1 MSSEP
6 FVPNAEQIVGG
17 FAEAVYHDSE
27 GMKTRAEAE
36 AEARRGIAKV
46 KADAVREAAKQ
57 FWNPRGE
64 STDDDAKRILNRIA
78 SRIEE
83 ES

>member
-1 MSSEP
+1 MSDYTPREEEIVSG
-6 FVPNAEQIVGG
+6 FVPLGNGLVRSIHED
-17 FAEAVYHDSE
+17 ETE
-27 GMKTRAEAE
+27 
-36 AEARRGIAKV
+36 RGIAKV

-83 ES
+83 GRG